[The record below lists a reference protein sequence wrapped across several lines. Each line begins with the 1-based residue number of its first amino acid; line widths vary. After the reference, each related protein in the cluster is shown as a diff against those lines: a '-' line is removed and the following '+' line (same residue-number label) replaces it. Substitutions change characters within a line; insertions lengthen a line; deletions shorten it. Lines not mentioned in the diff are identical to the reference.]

1 MSGEQMREMA
11 DREIARH
18 QLSNCPI
25 EAQPKG
31 LRASYCTAPLAHEL
45 VTRYVQMAQRAAAL
59 EGERQ
64 AAESRVAEL
73 EAAKARM
80 AVARAEH
87 HNAGVVH
94 EHCGPAEVAYH
105 WGRACPVCLIHDEA
119 LAEPRRNA
127 LEADL

>member
-1 MSGEQMREMA
+1 MTPEDPIPLNRLERGRDLTDHECATFLA
-11 DREIARH
+11 DRQTALRHGTAQIAVEVADTYR
-18 QLSNCPI
+18 
-25 EAQPKG
+25 E
-31 LRASYCTAPLAHEL
+31 RAL
-45 VTRYVQMAQRAAAL
+45 
-59 EGERQ
+59 